1 MSWSEEAWHSIGPI
15 LEEIRNHPFVKELA
29 DGTLPKEKFA
39 TYLAQDRIY
48 LANYGQEMRDLA
60 SMLPDGPMQD
70 LSRKFTQESIDSEN
84 ALHEQLGEMGFD
96 SIDTEPLAGTTGY
109 MRHTSGIIAEKDL
122 AVSMAAMLP
131 CMWIYNEVGKYILDI
146 AKLEGNP
153 YRAWIECYTSQM
165 MDEGAECSVRLT
177 DELAEEA
184 TPQKRESMTSAF
196 VESVRFELKFWDQ
209 AYKNQ

>member
-1 MSWSEEAWHSIGPI
+1 
-15 LEEIRNHPFVKELA
+15 
-29 DGTLPKEKFA
+29 
-39 TYLAQDRIY
+39 
-48 LANYGQEMRDLA
+48 
-60 SMLPDGPMQD
+60 MLPDGPMQD
-70 LSRKFTQESIDSEN
+70 LYRKFAQESIDSEN

-131 CMWIYNEVGKYILDI
+131 CMWVYNEVGKYILGI
-146 AKLEGNP
+146 ASLEGNP